1 MASINSTQDPT
12 RVKRRSGLDAACLSE
27 RPSFWEEL
35 GLSTGGIR
43 YNLGVHP
50 DHAHVQAVGWTNS
63 ARPEAIES
71 MSTRS
76 EIFEQPQVL
85 ANLLDSQME
94 NVQQIAAALKAQDL
108 KYAFLAARGTSDN
121 AARYANYLWGAFNQ
135 LPIALATPS
144 LFTLYERPPRLAGA
158 LVLGVSQSGQ
168 SPDIVRVLEEG
179 RRQGRPTL
187 AITNAAGSPL
197 AQAAEFVIDICA
209 GEEKAVAATKTYT
222 AELMAIA
229 MLSAVMSGD
238 AQHVQQLHNVPDWVR
253 MSLELEDGLARVA
266 ERYRYMQRCVVI
278 GRGYN
283 YATAF
288 EWSLKLKELTYV
300 VAEPY
305 SSADFLH
312 GPIAMVDQGFPV
324 MVVAPQGPV
333 YEDLLA
339 LLERLRHEQAA
350 ELLVIS
356 DGEQALSLSQ
366 SPVRLPAEIPEWLT
380 PLVGIVPAQL
390 FSYYLAVLKGYD
402 TETPRSIQKV
412 TRTR

>member
-1 MASINSTQDPT
+1 
-12 RVKRRSGLDAACLSE
+12 
-27 RPSFWEEL
+27 
-35 GLSTGGIR
+35 
-43 YNLGVHP
+43 
-50 DHAHVQAVGWTNS
+50 
-63 ARPEAIES
+63 

-94 NVQQIAAALKAQDL
+94 NVQQIATALNSQAIQ
-108 KYAFLAARGTSDN
+108 YAFLAARGTSDN
-121 AARYANYLWGAFNQ
+121 AGRYANYLWGAFNQ
-135 LPIALATPS
+135 LPIALAAPS
-144 LFTLYERPPRLAGA
+144 LFTLYERPPRLDGA

-187 AITNAAGSPL
+187 AITNAADSPL
-197 AQAAEFVIDICA
+197 ALAADFVIDVRA
-209 GEEKAVAATKTYT
+209 GDEKAVAATKTYS

-229 MLSAVMSGD
+229 MLSVAMNGD
-238 AQHVQQLHNVPDWVR
+238 AQLFEQLRKVPDWVR
-253 MSLELEDGLARVA
+253 LSLELEDALARMA

-305 SSADFLH
+305 SSADFMH

-324 MVVAPQGPV
+324 MAVAPQGQV
-333 YEDLLA
+333 YADLLV

-350 ELLVIS
+350 ELVVIS
-356 DGEQALSLSQ
+356 DGEQVLSLAQ
-366 SPVRLPAEIPEWLT
+366 SPVKLPAGIPEWLT
-380 PLVGIVPAQL
+380 PLVGIVPAQI
-390 FSYYLAVLKGYD
+390 FSYYLAVVKGYD

>member
-1 MASINSTQDPT
+1 
-12 RVKRRSGLDAACLSE
+12 
-27 RPSFWEEL
+27 
-35 GLSTGGIR
+35 
-43 YNLGVHP
+43 
-50 DHAHVQAVGWTNS
+50 
-63 ARPEAIES
+63 

-85 ANLLDSQME
+85 ANLLDSQMQ
-94 NVQQIAAALKAQDL
+94 NVGQIAAALRSQAIQ
-108 KYAFLAARGTSDN
+108 YAFLAARGTSDN
-121 AARYANYLWGAFNQ
+121 AGRYANYLWGAFNR

-144 LFTLYERPPRLAGA
+144 LFTLYDQPPRLDGA

-187 AITNAAGSPL
+187 AITNAADSPL
-197 AQAAEFVIDICA
+197 AQAADFVIDVRA
-209 GEEKAVAATKTYT
+209 GDEKAVAATKTYS

-229 MLSAVMSGD
+229 MLSAAMHGD
-238 AQHVQQLHNVPDWVR
+238 AQLIEQLRKVPDWVR
-253 MSLELEDGLARVA
+253 LSLQLEDQLARMA

-324 MVVAPQGPV
+324 MAVAPQGHV
-333 YEDLLA
+333 YADLLA

-350 ELLVIS
+350 ELVVIS
-356 DGEQALSLSQ
+356 DGEQALSLAQ
-366 SPVRLPAEIPEWLT
+366 SPVMLPAGIPEWLT
-380 PLVGIVPAQL
+380 PLVAIVPAQL
-390 FSYYLAVLKGYD
+390 FSYYLAVVKGYD

-412 TRTR
+412 TLTR